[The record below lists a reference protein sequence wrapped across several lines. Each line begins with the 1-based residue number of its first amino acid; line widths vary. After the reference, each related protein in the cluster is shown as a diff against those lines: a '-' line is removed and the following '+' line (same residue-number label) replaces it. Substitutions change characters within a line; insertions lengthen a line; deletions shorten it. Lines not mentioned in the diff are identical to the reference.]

1 MNFPRSNV
9 ARLTLVFL
17 SAVFVSACDD
27 GRVTLAVA
35 DAPVDDAEAVVVQFS
50 EVTFTADDGETESV
64 HLSPPLQVDLLRMTG
79 GESFELI
86 SSHGLAA
93 GRYRAIEFA
102 VDGSSTTTESY
113 VDVVGGARLPLFV
126 PDDAESDLRV
136 NAGFDIDEG
145 DHVKVTVDFDLRRS
159 VHPGDG
165 TAYELRPVLRFVVDD
180 ETGTVEGEVAQSLIG
195 SDCVPAVYAFSGS
208 DVTPDDVD
216 GVGTEPLT
224 SAIVTSAGG
233 VLRYA
238 IGFLEQG
245 SYTLALTCDADEDD
259 PGTNDTLSFVRTR
272 NVTATAKRTVVANLN

>member
-1 MNFPRSNV
+1 MNFHRSNF
-9 ARLTLVFL
+9 ARLTLAFSTAIFL
-17 SAVFVSACDD
+17 GACND

-35 DAPVDDAEAVVVQFS
+35 DAPVDDANAVVVQFS

-64 HLSPPLQVDLLRMTG
+64 RLSPPVQVNLLQMTG

-93 GRYRAIEFA
+93 GRYRTIEFT

-126 PDDAESDLRV
+126 PDDAESNLRV
-136 NAGFDIDEG
+136 NAGFDVDEG

-159 VHPGDG
+159 VHAGDG
-165 TAYELRPVLRFVVDD
+165 TAYELRPALRFVVDD
-180 ETGTVEGEVAQSLIG
+180 ETGIVVGEVAQSLVS

-245 SYTLALTCDADEDD
+245 RYTLALTCDADEDD